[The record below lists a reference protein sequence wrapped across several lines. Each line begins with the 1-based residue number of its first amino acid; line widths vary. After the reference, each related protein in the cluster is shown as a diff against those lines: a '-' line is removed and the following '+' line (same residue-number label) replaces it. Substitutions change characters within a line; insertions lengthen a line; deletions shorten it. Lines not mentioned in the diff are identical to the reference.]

1 MDQRGY
7 QSRPYI
13 SLLKN
18 VSDTIKTMYKY
29 IFKYSEDLS
38 CCWMRHELFTHS
50 AWLGFVL
57 AVEAEKPTIVL
68 LPPLPKTS
76 METPRMSGTSL
87 INPSPFRAQNSFVIE
102 PGEIICVVFNKNNK
116 LFPQLFQPPDHAIVD
131 YPGPQ
136 ECLLL
141 SNSSYDCDI
150 CIQKNDPLL
159 LLLKHA
165 WIKEDIK
172 VVHIFP
178 S

>member
-1 MDQRGY
+1 M
-7 QSRPYI
+7 
-13 SLLKN
+13 N
-18 VSDTIKTMYKY
+18 KTKY
-29 IFKYSEDLS
+29 FQGK
-38 CCWMRHELFTHS
+38 MRHELFIHDP
-50 AWLGFVL
+50 VL
-57 AVEAEKPTIVL
+57 AEEAEKLTIVL

-141 SNSSYDCDI
+141 SNSSNHCDI
-150 CIQKNDPLL
+150 CIQKNYPLL
-159 LLLKHA
+159 LLLKHT
-165 WIKEDIK
+165 WIKEDIQ
-172 VVHIFP
+172 VIHVFT

>member
-1 MDQRGY
+1 
-7 QSRPYI
+7 
-13 SLLKN
+13 
-18 VSDTIKTMYKY
+18 
-29 IFKYSEDLS
+29 
-38 CCWMRHELFTHS
+38 MRHELFIHDP
-50 AWLGFVL
+50 VL
-57 AVEAEKPTIVL
+57 AEEAAKLTIVL

-172 VVHIFP
+172 VVHII
-178 S
+178 SDAQMYR

>member
-13 SLLKN
+13 FLLKN
-18 VSDTIKTMYKY
+18 VSDKIKTMYKY
-29 IFKYSEDLS
+29 IDKYTEDLS
-38 CCWMRHELFTHS
+38 DCWLHHELFTHS

-57 AVEAEKPTIVL
+57 AVDEAENPTIV
-68 LPPLPKTS
+68 LPKTS
-76 METPRMSGTSL
+76 METPRMSVPSL
-87 INPSPFRAQNSFVIE
+87 INPFPFRAQNSFVIE
-102 PGEIICVVFNKNNK
+102 PREIICVVFNKNNK

-150 CIQKNDPLL
+150 CIQKNYPLL

-172 VVHIFP
+172 VVHIF
-178 S
+178 SS